1 MMQNAQPPLR
11 SNDLLGIARGAQFQR
26 LVRRRLRCPSGLFD
40 DRGHRI
46 RLRHLDR
53 VTARNLVDRRTG
65 ALGHEAL
72 GRWRNHRVFGDHQ
85 VPARLGLPSRLTD
98 RAAQR
103 LGTRRDP
110 PAFAPVISSAS
121 FNLYRLDVAEPFGA
135 SAWNK
140 VLAHLAMVSATCTSS
155 PAYMWSAP

>member
-1 MMQNAQPPLR
+1 MQNAQPPLR
-11 SNDLLGIARGAQFQR
+11 SNDLLGIAPNPTQR
-26 LVRRRLRCPSGLFD
+26 SVPRRLRGTGGRLFD
-40 DRGHRI
+40 DRGYGI
-46 RLRHLDR
+46 RLRYVDR